1 MSSGS
6 TGDAS
11 IPRRIGAKKATRMHG
26 ALANSLHFAASMHR
40 PAAKLSLSRPSGART
55 RNTSLRWTLIH
66 QSRRARK
73 LCRSGGGRF
82 NHIVH

>member
-6 TGDAS
+6 AGDAS

-26 ALANSLHFAASMHR
+26 AVANSTAFAASMRRRR
-40 PAAKLSLSRPSGART
+40 PNFRCPDLPSPEPGT
-55 RNTSLRWTLIH
+55 LPLRWTLIH
-66 QSRRARK
+66 QPRRARK

-82 NHIVH
+82 NHIMH